1 MGFLTKILIGL
12 GIKKRTHLMH
22 KIIVRYIKKHQKAKP
37 SDKIQKFNIKDIK
50 SNDDL
55 SKIMRWAQYSSYM
68 TFYQNLRDY
77 HVLNQFNKLLIKH
90 KILKVFY
97 SVQINHVIS
106 HKNETDEEFLKNNKD
121 AVEYVMLRYIRIYG
135 YGMPLISKLLSVR
148 LYCPSSFSFSKIE
161 KEWNKFLLKDEIINW
176 N

>member
-12 GIKKRTHLMH
+12 GIKKRTPLMH

-37 SDKIQKFNIKDIK
+37 SDKIQKFNIKNIK

-77 HVLNQFNKLLIKH
+77 HVLNQFNKLLIKLYLQ
-90 KILKVFY
+90 IL
-97 SVQINHVIS
+97 Q
-106 HKNETDEEFLKNNKD
+106 
-121 AVEYVMLRYIRIYG
+121 
-135 YGMPLISKLLSVR
+135 GMGS
-148 LYCPSSFSFSKIE
+148 PSRK
-161 KEWNKFLLKDEIINW
+161 
-176 N
+176 